1 MGLETP
7 LALLGLLG
15 VLIPLLLHRMR
26 NRELPHV
33 VLPTFALLTRALKKT
48 QHKRAFT
55 DMLLLLLRIGIVA
68 LATLALATPY
78 VHSHLRFG
86 DGRLASVVVVIDDS
100 LSMARRD
107 AGRSL
112 IEAARGRA
120 LEVAR
125 ALPEGSELAV
135 VLAGKPARVL
145 VPLTRDLGSVQHT
158 LEQSNLPAVRAN
170 DLTEAIEL
178 AIRQQ
183 SRGLVTP
190 RRMLVL
196 SDFARHAA
204 LDPKSLPYQAT
215 ALSFERVGAA
225 PKKPN
230 LYIAET
236 HASADPTRPRETS
249 IAVDVRASFAGEVKP
264 VDLDARVEVEI
275 DGKVASGLPVTLERG
290 AAKVVLHVPSPI
302 TEDTTEARVRI
313 VADDDLAA
321 DNQTSIVLGHA
332 DSLSLL
338 VVNGDPRPATRA
350 DELYY
355 ASRALAL
362 LADTQLAMRA
372 QTVDP
377 LSFERTDLRTSDVV
391 VLANVTAPSA
401 ALAARLT
408 EFVRGGGGL
417 IIAAGSR
424 IESARY
430 NAQLSALLPTHIR
443 GSARTEAL
451 HFALGP
457 NGELLSEGMAG
468 LHEARSQERLLLEP
482 DPRADVLLTYED
494 GAPALVA
501 RNVGDGRSL
510 LFASTLDTDYS
521 DLPLRPGYLA
531 LLAAMIR
538 DAAGPMAT
546 ARTHYAPG
554 ERVNVPAARPG
565 SFVEVRSPDGRKT
578 RVTAPA
584 HGRATAFDATDALG
598 MFEIRVG
605 PSDGSSPAKLRATF
619 LVEAPREESDL
630 ASAEL
635 PKIAAEKSAGAA
647 NDVSVHVP
655 FTPWLWLLA
664 FALITAEG
672 LLRSRRRSTLR
683 LST

>member
-1 MGLETP
+1 MGIETP

-15 VLIPLLLHRMR
+15 VLIPLVLHRMR

-48 QHKRAFT
+48 QSKRAFT
-55 DMLLLLLRIGIVA
+55 DLLLLLLRIGIVA

-78 VHSHLRFG
+78 VRSHLRFG
-86 DGRLASVVVVIDDS
+86 DGRLASVVLVIDDS
-100 LSMARRD
+100 LSMSRRD
-107 AGRSL
+107 GGTAL
-112 IEAARGRA
+112 IDRARGRA

-125 ALPEGSELAV
+125 ALPDGSELAV

-145 VPLTRDLGSVQHT
+145 VPLTRDLTSVQHT
-158 LEQSNLPAVRAN
+158 LQQAASPAVRAN

-178 AIRQQ
+178 AVRQQ

-204 LDPKSLPYQAT
+204 LDANALPYKAT
-215 ALSFERVGAA
+215 LLSFERIGAA

-236 HASADPTRPRETS
+236 HASPDPTRPRETS
-249 IAVDVRASFAGEVKP
+249 IAVDVRASFAGSASGDE
-264 VDLDARVEVEI
+264 LAARVEVEI
-275 DGKVASGLPVTLERG
+275 DGKVASGLPITLERG

-302 TEDTTEARVRI
+302 TDETVEARIRI
-313 VADDDLAA
+313 VADDDLTA

-332 DSLSLL
+332 DSLALL
-338 VVNGDPRPATRA
+338 LVNGDPRPATRA

-355 ASRALAL
+355 ASRALGL
-362 LADTQLAMRA
+362 LAETQLAMRI

-377 LSFERTDLRTSDVV
+377 LSFERTDLRASDVV
-391 VLANVTAPSA
+391 VLANVAAPSVT
-401 ALAARLT
+401 LAGRLA

-417 IIAAGSR
+417 VVTGGSR

-430 NAQLSALLPTHIR
+430 NAQLSAVLPSHIR
-443 GSARTEAL
+443 GSARCNDL
-451 HFALGP
+451 RFALGP
-457 NGELLSEGMAG
+457 HGEFLSDGLAG
-468 LHEARSQERLLLEP
+468 LREARSQERLLLEP
-482 DPRADVLLTYED
+482 DPRAEVRLAYDD
-494 GAPALVA
+494 GAPALLA

-510 LFASTLDTDYS
+510 LFASTLDADYS

-531 LLAAMIR
+531 LLAGMIR

-554 ERVNVPAARPG
+554 ERVSLPAARAG
-565 SFVEVRSPDGRKT
+565 SYVEVRSPDGRQQ
-578 RVTAPA
+578 RMAAPA
-584 HGRATAFDATDALG
+584 QGRATAFDATDALG

-605 PSDGSSPAKLRATF
+605 QTESSAPAKLRATF
-619 LVEAPREESDL
+619 IVEAPREESDL

-635 PKIAAEKSAGAA
+635 PKVESEQAGSAAS
-647 NDVSVHVP
+647 DVSVHVP
-655 FTPWLWLLA
+655 FTPWLWLVA
-664 FALITAEG
+664 FALISAEG
-672 LLRSRRRSTLR
+672 VLRSRRRSAQR
-683 LST
+683 